1 MIAQAERDTLVV
13 AARFTPR
20 EIEVWSLI
28 GTGLVH
34 KEVGDRLGI
43 VVATVDHH
51 CVGIKEKLRLMGA
64 THAEFVARATAWLLY
79 CVVARPRHHGRA
91 IAEAEQRGGREIVA
105 YLREVAQRGHPI
117 ALEAAALAEAAAKVC
132 TARKEGT
139 R

>member
-1 MIAQAERDTLVV
+1 MIAQAERDALVV

-64 THAEFVARATAWLLY
+64 THAEFVARATAWLL
-79 CVVARPRHHGRA
+79 CSAL
-91 IAEAEQRGGREIVA
+91 
-105 YLREVAQRGHPI
+105 LRRTRWI
-117 ALEAAALAEAAAKVC
+117 AL
-132 TARKEGT
+132 R
-139 R
+139 